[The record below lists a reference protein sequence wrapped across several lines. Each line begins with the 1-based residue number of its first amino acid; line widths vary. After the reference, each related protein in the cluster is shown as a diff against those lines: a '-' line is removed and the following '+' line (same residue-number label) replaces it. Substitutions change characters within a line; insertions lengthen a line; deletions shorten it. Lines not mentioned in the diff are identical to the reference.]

1 MTAWLA
7 ESGTALLAAVV
18 LLAMVPLVSA
28 AVQAWLAALHRRGYG
43 RHAGAWTPNV
53 AVLIPAWNEAA
64 VLPATLAR
72 LTGMDYP
79 SERLRVYVIDDASTD
94 DTRAVV
100 AAAID
105 AYGEKV
111 QYLHREFGG
120 QGKSHTINH
129 GLAAALADPWTQAV
143 LITDADVLFTPDA
156 LRRLTRHLAD
166 PRVGA
171 VTAYIKEGSDPD
183 SSLNKFI
190 AFEYASAQAVS
201 RRAQN
206 VLGMQACLAGG
217 AQLHSRENLERIG
230 GRIDTSTLAEDTV
243 TTFVTQLAGSKVVFE
258 PHAVVWA
265 EEPHTLGDLW
275 KQRLRW
281 GRGNLQLT
289 RKFASVWFNRKG
301 GTPLSGLGFGVGWF
315 AFLLQPLLL
324 IAASFALLALYLIG
338 EDWVWSLFRGLWIT
352 NGIVYLTVIG
362 SVWAVDPAT
371 LRRTWLQAVLY
382 PGAVSSL
389 LILFSLFP
397 ATALAWFSALSARTG
412 LDAAGQHQVVQLVTV
427 GGYAWLSLSMLVA
440 YLGKVAERVPVV
452 GRPLAFLCL
461 WIGGYGALCCAT
473 MVAAC
478 VDHARGRS
486 IGWAKTPKLG
496 NVSEGAHA

>member
-7 ESGTALLAAVV
+7 QIGTALLALVV

-28 AVQAWLAALHRRGYG
+28 AVQAWLAAAHRRGYG
-43 RHAGAWTPNV
+43 HHAGAWTPRV

-79 SERLRVYVIDDASTD
+79 PDRLRIYVIDDASTD
-94 DTRAVV
+94 DTRSVV
-100 AAAID
+100 AAAVD
-105 AYGEKV
+105 AYGDRV
-111 QYLHREFGG
+111 RYLHREHGG

-129 GLAAALADPWTQAV
+129 GLAAALADPWTEAV

-166 PRVGA
+166 PQVGA

-183 SSLNKFI
+183 SSLNRFI

-206 VLGMQACLAGG
+206 VLGFQACLAGG

-243 TTFVTQLAGSKVVFE
+243 TTFDTQLAGHRVVFE
-258 PHAVVWA
+258 PYAVVWA
-265 EEPHTLGDLW
+265 EEPHTLQALW
-275 KQRLRW
+275 AQRLRW

-289 RKFASVWFNRKG
+289 RKFRSVWFARG
-301 GTPLSGLGFGVGWF
+301 GQTPLSGIGFGIGWF

-324 IAASFALLALYLIG
+324 IAASFALLTLYLVG

-362 SVWAVDPAT
+362 SVWAADPAT
-371 LRRTWLQAVLY
+371 LRRTWLQAALF
-382 PGAVSSL
+382 PGVISFA
-389 LILFSLFP
+389 LILLSLFP
-397 ATALAWFSALSARTG
+397 ATALAGVSGLAVRTG
-412 LDAAGQHQVVQLVTV
+412 LDPTAVVQVVVV
-427 GGYAWLSLSMLVA
+427 CAYAWLSLSMLVA
-440 YLGKVAERVPVV
+440 YLGKLAEPLPVV
-452 GRPLAFLCL
+452 GRPLALLCL
-461 WIGGYGALCCAT
+461 WVGGYGSLCCAT
-473 MVAAC
+473 VVAAY
-478 VDHARGRS
+478 VDHLRGRRVA
-486 IGWAKTPKLG
+486 WAKTPKLG